1 MRADQRRPGS
11 ASTLIA
17 ISCPTDTFEA
27 SLSRTKAV
35 SQTVE
40 RSPITKHRIAGAEL
54 TYWPGP
60 TLRCTT
66 VPVIGEKMVVFGLM
80 LPFS

>member
-1 MRADQRRPGS
+1 MTNTGS
-11 ASTLIA
+11 LA
-17 ISCPTDTFEA
+17 P
-27 SLSRTKAV
+27 
-35 SQTVE
+35 
-40 RSPITKHRIAGAEL
+40 EL

-66 VPVIGEKMVVFGLM
+66 VPVIGEKIVVFGLM

>member
-1 MRADQRRPGS
+1 MRAVSGRPGS
-11 ASTLIA
+11 ASTLKA
-17 ISCPTDTFEA
+17 ISCPTDTFDA
-27 SLSRTKAV
+27 SVSRTKAV

-40 RSPITKHRIAGAEL
+40 RSPITNTGSLAPEL

-66 VPVIGEKMVVFGLM
+66 VPAIGEKMVVFGSM
-80 LPFS
+80 RPFS

>member
-1 MRADQRRPGS
+1 MRAVSGRPGS
-11 ASTLIA
+11 ASTLKV

-40 RSPITKHRIAGAEL
+40 RSPITNTGSLAPEF

-60 TLRCTT
+60 IFRCTT
-66 VPVIGEKMVVFGLM
+66 VLVIGEKIVVSGLM
-80 LPFS
+80 RPFS